1 MTVHVGFETWL
12 QGCIEDMNAARAPE
26 QKPEPRPIEDRARAY
41 SHRVNN
47 WLDAGGGQAGRDPG
61 GPRKVVACDAAY
73 IPAMIESGVGG
84 RSQALAAIA
93 RSREAWIQMSGH
105 GMVTIQDAERFVADL
120 SCLADELA
128 QPA

>member
-1 MTVHVGFETWL
+1 MVVHVGFETWL
-12 QGCIEDMNAARAPE
+12 QGQIDDMNAARMPE
-26 QKPEPRPIEDRARAY
+26 RRPEKPPIEDRARAY

-47 WLDAGGGQAGRDPG
+47 WLETAGCLPGRDPG
-61 GPRKVVACDAAY
+61 SPRKVVACDAAY

-93 RSREAWIQMSGH
+93 RSREAWILMSGH
-105 GMVTIQDAERFVADL
+105 GMATVEDAEGFVADL

-128 QPA
+128 EPA

>member
-1 MTVHVGFETWL
+1 MAVQVGFETWL
-12 QGCIEDMNAARAPE
+12 QGCIEDMNAARVPD
-26 QKPEPRPIEDRARAY
+26 QKPERRPIEDRARAY

-47 WLDAGGGQAGRDPG
+47 WLEAGGGQSGREPG
-61 GPRKVVACDAAY
+61 SPRKVVAGDAAY
-73 IPAMIESGVGG
+73 IPAMIESGIGG

-105 GMVTIQDAERFVADL
+105 GIVTVQDAEGFVADL

-128 QPA
+128 QSA